1 MDKLTPEQR
10 RRNMQANKSKG
21 TRIEIQLGKAL
32 WSNGLH
38 YRKND
43 KTVYGRPDFV
53 FKKAR
58 IAIFCDGEFWH
69 GKDWD
74 IHKSDHKSNC
84 ELWISKI
91 ERNIERD
98 KEVNRQLI
106 MLGWTVFRFWESEI
120 ITDANKCAT
129 MVKESVNKKLQN
141 FEYDGITM
149 AEIVK
154 DEKNRYR
161 IFGKHSL
168 YDDGSIIPFD
178 EQLAIITH
186 YFQNINTPKS
196 VPFKKKAIGLME
208 DIFNVTNLYRGI
220 RLSLILES
228 PLQYNLFTDLL
239 DIPFPAPENPKFTFI
254 DLFAGIGGFRIAMQN
269 LGGKC
274 VYSSEWDEQAK
285 KTYLANYGEVPFG
298 DITKETTKQFIP
310 DEFDILCAGFP
321 CQAFSMAGKKLGFEE
336 TRGTLFFDVA
346 EIIRRKQPKAFFLEN
361 VKGLMIHDL
370 RTGMCPNLGFSI
382 KSRLGNSSTLINSSM
397 ATNFTYEI
405 TGVDLSHKQ
414 IYEINSIDSKSKI
427 RDKLLKI
434 KELGGSFHFIGV
446 DSDVFNNNLVMIDS
460 CLPQIVSELL
470 LLYFSG
476 EGSRLNDLV
485 QLLQN
490 NNPIGYNTENHH
502 KFYEYKIKRLLSDA
516 ALGMI
521 PATVWTGIFDA
532 NGGYLVVKEDGDIL
546 CYHLYNRNEF
556 ESYLLNTSYI
566 DTPSSERHGFGSII
580 ERNGKLIFKLNL
592 QVRFL

>member
-361 VKGLMIHDL
+361 VKGLMIHDKGRTLQTILKVL
-370 RTGMCPNLGFSI
+370 RDDLDYYVPEPEIVNAMYFGVPQHRERIYIVGFRKDQGVTEFTYPEQINKTKCFLDIREDEVVPTKYYLSTQYVKTLVAHKERHASKGNGFGYEIIPDDGVANAIVVGGMGRERNLVIDKRITDFTPTTKI
-382 KSRLGNSSTLINSSM
+382 KGEVNRDGLRRMTPREWARLQGYPDKFKIEVADASAYKQFGNSVAVPAIQSTAKGI
-397 ATNFTYEI
+397 
-405 TGVDLSHKQ
+405 
-414 IYEINSIDSKSKI
+414 IDRIKLSKI
-427 RDKLLKI
+427 
-434 KELGGSFHFIGV
+434 
-446 DSDVFNNNLVMIDS
+446 NNYGTD
-460 CLPQIVSELL
+460 
-470 LLYFSG
+470 
-476 EGSRLNDLV
+476 R
-485 QLLQN
+485 
-490 NNPIGYNTENHH
+490 
-502 KFYEYKIKRLLSDA
+502 
-516 ALGMI
+516 
-521 PATVWTGIFDA
+521 
-532 NGGYLVVKEDGDIL
+532 
-546 CYHLYNRNEF
+546 
-556 ESYLLNTSYI
+556 
-566 DTPSSERHGFGSII
+566 
-580 ERNGKLIFKLNL
+580 
-592 QVRFL
+592 

>member
-1 MDKLTPEQR
+1 MALTGNKGEWSEIYTLFKLLGDKQIYSGDGNL
-10 RRNMQANKSKG
+10 N
-21 TRIEIQLGKAL
+21 RIEDLFYPIIKILRQEDADAYTYSIEQKDIVFITENGIEKLRMPVSKFKEQAEYLLQRITSGSGTFSIPKTESFMHSVFCQKIKA
-32 WSNGLH
+32 SSH
-38 YRKND
+38 D
-43 KTVYGRPDFV
+43 KT
-53 FKKAR
+53 
-58 IAIFCDGEFWH
+58 
-69 GKDWD
+69 D
-74 IHKSDHKSNC
+74 IH
-84 ELWISKI
+84 I
-91 ERNIERD
+91 
-98 KEVNRQLI
+98 
-106 MLGWTVFRFWESEI
+106 
-120 ITDANKCAT
+120 
-129 MVKESVNKKLQN
+129 
-141 FEYDGITM
+141 
-149 AEIVK
+149 
-154 DEKNRYR
+154 
-161 IFGKHSL
+161 
-168 YDDGSIIPFD
+168 
-178 EQLAIITH
+178 
-186 YFQNINTPKS
+186 
-196 VPFKKKAIGLME
+196 
-208 DIFNVTNLYRGI
+208 
-220 RLSLILES
+220 
-228 PLQYNLFTDLL
+228 
-239 DIPFPAPENPKFTFI
+239 
-254 DLFAGIGGFRIAMQN
+254 
-269 LGGKC
+269 
-274 VYSSEWDEQAK
+274 
-285 KTYLANYGEVPFG
+285 
-298 DITKETTKQFIP
+298 
-310 DEFDILCAGFP
+310 
-321 CQAFSMAGKKLGFEE
+321 
-336 TRGTLFFDVA
+336 
-346 EIIRRKQPKAFFLEN
+346 
-361 VKGLMIHDL
+361 MIHDL